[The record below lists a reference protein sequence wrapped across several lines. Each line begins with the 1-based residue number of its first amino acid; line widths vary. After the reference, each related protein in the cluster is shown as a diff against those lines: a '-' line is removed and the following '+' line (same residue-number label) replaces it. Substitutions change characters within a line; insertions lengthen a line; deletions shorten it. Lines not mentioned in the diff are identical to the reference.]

1 MISNIPASSFGGIY
15 SLVDDNGKRY
25 IGSSK
30 NIRQRVKSHKSHI
43 NTYLRDGVDGFV
55 NPAIKKAVKQGLRF
69 RCEVLAVFNC
79 DMTETERR
87 EIERIYIAK
96 FGGYE
101 ALYNYCVISHK
112 IS

>member
-1 MISNIPASSFGGIY
+1 MISDIPASSFGGIY

-30 NIRQRVKSHKSHI
+30 NIQQRVQSHKFHM
-43 NTYLRDGVDGFV
+43 NRYLRDGADGYL
-55 NPAIKKAVKQGLRF
+55 NPAIEKAVTLGLRF

-79 DMTETERR
+79 DMTATERR

-101 ALYNYCVISHK
+101 ALYNHCVISHK
-112 IS
+112 I